1 MHLVASKLGLPIC
14 RLLPAMHAISR
25 CDSITSFSHTAK
37 ITTFQTLRN
46 KLDELTDMIELGE
59 FPSLSLETPSA
70 VTSIQY
76 VCYLYD
82 ENKSGSIVNELRYQ
96 TFRSRGC
103 GHGGRLPTPSQ
114 SFLIMCPFLR
124 KAL

>member
-1 MHLVASKLGLPIC
+1 
-14 RLLPAMHAISR
+14 MHAISR

-82 ENKSGSIVNELRYQ
+82 ENKSGSIVNELLYQ
-96 TFRSRGC
+96 TFRSRGG
-103 GHGGRLPTPSQ
+103 GHGGRLPHPLPKLSDNVPFSSKSPLNV
-114 SFLIMCPFLR
+114 SFLKI
-124 KAL
+124 